1 MEYKDKNTITRRW
14 PNRLV
19 HSKSDEPSL
28 WDFERHVGWFDT
40 MPQRWIEWKRVADA
54 DDNEWEMARKC
65 VLESSWREMAEMQAT
80 IIDEEAQTVDLEV
93 EVDLE
98 KRIRELLAQDAADRE
113 KSEKSGAAKTKA
125 KASKRKKG
133 KKK

>member
-28 WDFERHVGWFDT
+28 RDFERHVGWFDT

-54 DDNEWEMARKC
+54 DDNEWEMAREC

-80 IIDEEAQTVDLEV
+80 IIDEEAQAVDE
-93 EVDLE
+93 EGDLE
-98 KRIRELLAQDAADRE
+98 KRIRELLAEDAADRE